1 LKRKPAGD
9 GRWSGA
15 RGHGDGE
22 AARVREAVRS
32 ADEMAR
38 RLAMAGGEDL
48 DLGFAKWTA
57 GWGSGGSA
65 LRERAVG
72 VWGSGEEGRGKRVEP
87 DCRRDTTN
95 LSKFRQ
101 I

>member
-57 GWGSGGSA
+57 LRERVVGIWGSG
-65 LRERAVG
+65 
-72 VWGSGEEGRGKRVEP
+72 SGRRWWS
-87 DCRRDTTN
+87 RRDTTN
-95 LSKFRQ
+95 LFKFRS